1 MSKLRRRMVC
11 HSLLASASL
20 YALLLRL
27 DQDLAE
33 EARRMGCPLDGG
45 ALHHADYER
54 RPRGGPAAL
63 GRKDR
68 MRMSFCC
75 ANHECRKRVTPP
87 SMRFLG
93 RRVYFGAFVVLVS
106 AMRHGLSER
115 RVAELR
121 ELLGV
126 ARSTLVR
133 WRRWWRETFA
143 HSPCFEA
150 LRGHLAV
157 PVDPSRLPA
166 SLLERF
172 AGDERQRLVAMLR
185 VLLPLTT
192 TSWSGKAGSSMGR

>member
-1 MSKLRRRMVC
+1 MSRHRRIPVC

-20 YALLLRL
+20 YVLLLRL

-33 EARRMGCPLDGG
+33 EARRRGCPLDGG
-45 ALHHADYER
+45 ALHRADFER

-63 GRKDR
+63 GRQDR
-68 MRMSFCC
+68 LRTSFCC

-93 RRVYFGAFVVLVS
+93 RRVYLGAFVVLVG

-115 RVAELR
+115 RVAKLR
-121 ELLGV
+121 ERFGV

-143 HSPCFEA
+143 DSPCFA
-150 LRGHLAV
+150 AVRGHLAA
-157 PVDPSRLPA
+157 PVNPAGLPA

-172 AGDERQRLVAMLR
+172 AGDERQRLLAMLR

-192 TSWSGKAGSSMGR
+192 TSAETARLSMGM